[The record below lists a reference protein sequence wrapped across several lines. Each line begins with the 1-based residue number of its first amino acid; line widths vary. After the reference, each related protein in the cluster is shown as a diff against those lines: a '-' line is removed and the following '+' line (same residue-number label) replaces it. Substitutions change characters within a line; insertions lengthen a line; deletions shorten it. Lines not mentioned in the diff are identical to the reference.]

1 MKLYKTWFAVVV
13 KWPKSELK
21 NGAPLFPQMER
32 NYPKLTEAE
41 IESLAN
47 NLKNLGFELLEDE

>member
-1 MKLYKTWFAVVV
+1 MVCGRCEVAETELEKWSSIIHKL
-13 KWPKSELK
+13 
-21 NGAPLFPQMER
+21 ER